1 MAIRIKLA
9 STTEELDGLFRL
21 RHKVFVEEKKYMP
34 PSCNGRLSDCFDSYP
49 TTGNIVALIDG
60 RVVGGLRFVE
70 PSAAG
75 TPADTFFDFRPYL
88 PQGARRVGSGSMLLV
103 DPDYRSVPHLTHA
116 MLGMGHYWAISRGLT
131 HITGISAPLAEKL
144 FMGCGYRP
152 VVERFFH
159 QPTQLYAMP
168 VILDVRELNARLR
181 SFVDEQ
187 SNHSFDETFDR
198 QFHLP
203 GERIISSEE
212 ETGAAY
218 RILKGSVVLTT
229 EDEMA
234 GAQAAYHGLA
244 RKARQV
250 LQAGASFSRRTLRKL
265 RTGGAKVV
273 ALTELDLMVSE
284 PHALPTH

>member
-49 TTGNIVALIDG
+49 TTGNIVALVDG
-60 RVVGGLRFVE
+60 RLVGGLRFVE

-88 PQGARRVGSGSMLLV
+88 PQGAARVGSGSMLLV

-181 SFVDEQ
+181 CFVDEQ
-187 SNHSFDETFDR
+187 SKHSFDETFDR

-203 GERIISSEE
+203 VERILSSEE

-218 RILKGSVVLTT
+218 RILKGSVALTT
-229 EDEMA
+229 EDEMSVTE
-234 GAQAAYHGLA
+234 AAYHGLA
-244 RKARQV
+244 GKARQV

-265 RTGGAKVV
+265 RKGGAKVV
-273 ALTELDLMVSE
+273 ALTELDLMVTE
-284 PHALPTH
+284 QHALATS